1 MYVADVDG
9 GRAAMPAAPET
20 GDNDLAILPVVVM
33 MRAFPA
39 RPSSVPDVRDFVRRQ
54 LTHIPLS
61 ADAVRTVGQRVAE
74 MLLDTAGS
82 GGMIQV
88 LLRTFPDSVEVDV
101 LRTNPSEATGSTT
114 ALALSTSPGGGPR
127 QSPPPPAGRPLADT
141 PAPGPRRPDEVT
153 FAQWLATALRRE
165 GMTME
170 AAARRLKVSVK
181 TVSRW
186 VGGTTEPRL
195 RDLSHIREIFGDLP
209 FP

>member
-1 MYVADVDG
+1 MST
-9 GRAAMPAAPET
+9 APDAGE
-20 GDNDLAILPVVVM
+20 NDLAILPVVVT

-54 LTHIPLS
+54 LPHIPLS

-74 MLLDTAGS
+74 VLLDAAGS
-82 GGMIQV
+82 GGTIQV
-88 LLRTFPDSVEVDV
+88 LLRVFPSGVEVDV
-101 LRTNPSEATGSTT
+101 LRTNQSEATGST
-114 ALALSTSPGGGPR
+114 ALQAPSTPPGGGPR
-127 QSPPPPAGRPLADT
+127 QPPPPASSPLADA
-141 PAPGPRRPDEVT
+141 PAPSPRRPDEHT
-153 FAQWLATALRRE
+153 FAAWLANALRRE

-170 AAARRLKVSVK
+170 AAARQLKVSVK

-195 RDLSHIREIFGDLP
+195 RDLSRIREIFGDLP